1 MSAYLT
7 YNKYITIM
15 YVVLKT
21 TLNGV
26 EKYDI

>member
-1 MSAYLT
+1 MSAYFT
-7 YNKYITIM
+7 YNKYINIM
-15 YVVLKT
+15 DVVLKT